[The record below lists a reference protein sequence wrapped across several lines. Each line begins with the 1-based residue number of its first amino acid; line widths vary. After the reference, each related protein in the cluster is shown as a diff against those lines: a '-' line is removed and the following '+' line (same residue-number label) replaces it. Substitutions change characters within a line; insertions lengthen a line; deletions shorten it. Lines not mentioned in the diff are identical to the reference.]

1 MRMLVSPHLPA
12 VSHPSSRKTL
22 QGPRTR
28 RRIIVPTPR
37 RARIPPLI
45 KRDRAQTQ
53 PIILGR
59 APTQPTIPDLVLI
72 LQSPRMLLQIIPNR
86 PLTQQGHWTAPA
98 LDVYSTVTSSARRH
112 SSASV
117 QTSPARAYPQTNSS
131 HRRPGA
137 RSQPSASS
145 G

>member
-22 QGPRTR
+22 QRPRTR
-28 RRIIVPTPR
+28 RRVIGRTPR
-37 RARIPPLI
+37 RARMPRLI
-45 KRDRAQTQ
+45 KRD
-53 PIILGR
+53 R

-72 LQSPRMLLQIIPNR
+72 LRSPRMLLQIIPNR

-117 QTSPARAYPQTNSS
+117 LTSPARAYPQTNSS

-137 RSQPSASS
+137 RSQPNASS